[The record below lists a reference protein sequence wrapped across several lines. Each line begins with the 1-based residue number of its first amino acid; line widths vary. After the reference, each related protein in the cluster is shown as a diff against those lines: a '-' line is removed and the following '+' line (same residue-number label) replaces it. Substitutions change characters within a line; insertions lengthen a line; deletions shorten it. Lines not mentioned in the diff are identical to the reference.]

1 MFNTRQILTIS
12 AFSIALFSTAVY
24 AQNAAIVNGKAI
36 PKAQLDKLIQ
46 KSNQPD
52 NPQVRDQAREML
64 VTRELILQEA
74 NNRGITQKE
83 SVRDQLEQSK
93 MGVLIAAV
101 FEDFVE
107 REGVTEAELKAAYEQ
122 VKGQYTG
129 KEYHVEHILVEK
141 EADAKALTAQIK
153 AGGNFAQIAK
163 EKSKDPGSAPNGG
176 DLGWVSDKA
185 LVPEFSK
192 AMVQLKKGQITDKPV
207 KTQYGWHI
215 IKMDD
220 MRDVKAPSMDE
231 IKDQL
236 KQMITA
242 DQNWQKAK
250 FSELMQKLRAKA
262 KIQWANCYADLQTQ
276 ANPLGFFLAN
286 EKLDL
291 ALYWQDDDSSH
302 HAQSRQYD
310 SFDQFLH

>member
-1 MFNTRQILTIS
+1 MLNTRQILTIS
-12 AFSIALFSTAVY
+12 AFAGALLSSAVC

-36 PKAQLDKLIQ
+36 PKAQLDKLVQ

-74 NNRGITQKE
+74 NNRGVMQKE
-83 SVRDQLEQSK
+83 SVREQLEQSK
-93 MGVLIAAV
+93 MGILIAAV
-101 FEDFVE
+101 FEDYVE
-107 REGVTEAELKAAYEQ
+107 KEGVAEAELKAAYDQ
-122 VKGQYTG
+122 VKNQYTG
-129 KEYHVEHILVEK
+129 KEYRVEHILVEK
-141 EADAKALTAQIK
+141 EADAKAITAQIK
-153 AGGNFAQIAK
+153 AGGNFEQIAK

-176 DLGWVSDKA
+176 DLGWVSDKS

-215 IKMDD
+215 IKLDD
-220 MRDVKAPSMDE
+220 VRDVKAPSMEE

-236 KQMITA
+236 KQMIVA

-250 FSELMQKLRAKA
+250 FSELMQKLRSKA
-262 KIQWANCYADLQTQ
+262 KIQ
-276 ANPLGFFLAN
+276 
-286 EKLDL
+286 
-291 ALYWQDDDSSH
+291 
-302 HAQSRQYD
+302 
-310 SFDQFLH
+310 

>member
-1 MFNTRQILTIS
+1 MLNTRQIMTIGVFGATLLS
-12 AFSIALFSTAVY
+12 SIAL
-24 AQNAAIVNGKAI
+24 AQNAAIVNGKPI
-36 PKAQLDKLIQ
+36 PKAQLDKLVQ

-74 NNRGITQKE
+74 NNRGVTQRE
-83 SVRDQLEQSK
+83 SVREQLEQSR
-93 MGVLIAAV
+93 MGILIAAV
-101 FEDFVE
+101 FEDYVE
-107 REGVTEAELKAAYEQ
+107 KEGVAEADLKVAYEQ
-122 VKGQYTG
+122 VKGQYSG

-141 EADAKALTAQIK
+141 EADAKAIIAQIK
-153 AGGNFAQIAK
+153 AGGNFEQIAK

-207 KTQYGWHI
+207 KSQFGWHI
-215 IKMDD
+215 IKLDD
-220 MRDVKAPSMDE
+220 VRDVKAPSMDE

-250 FSELMQKLRAKA
+250 FSEMMQKLRAKA
-262 KIQWANCYADLQTQ
+262 KIQ
-276 ANPLGFFLAN
+276 
-286 EKLDL
+286 
-291 ALYWQDDDSSH
+291 
-302 HAQSRQYD
+302 
-310 SFDQFLH
+310 

>member
-1 MFNTRQILTIS
+1 MLNTRQILTIS
-12 AFSIALFSTAVY
+12 AFSAALLSSAVC

-36 PKAQLDKLIQ
+36 PKAQLDKLVQ
-46 KSNQPD
+46 KSNQAD
-52 NPQVRDQAREML
+52 NPQVREQAREML

-74 NNRGITQKE
+74 NNRGVMQKE
-83 SVRDQLEQSK
+83 SVREQLEQSK

-101 FEDFVE
+101 FEDYVE
-107 REGVTEAELKAAYEQ
+107 REGVAEADLKAAYEQ
-122 VKGQYTG
+122 VKSQYTG

-141 EADAKALTAQIK
+141 EADAKAITAQIK
-153 AGGNFAQIAK
+153 SGSNFEQLAK

-207 KTQYGWHI
+207 KTQFGWHI
-215 IKMDD
+215 IKLDD
-220 MRDVKAPSMDE
+220 VRDVKAPSMEE

-262 KIQWANCYADLQTQ
+262 KIQ
-276 ANPLGFFLAN
+276 
-286 EKLDL
+286 
-291 ALYWQDDDSSH
+291 
-302 HAQSRQYD
+302 
-310 SFDQFLH
+310 

>member
-1 MFNTRQILTIS
+1 MLNTRQILTIS
-12 AFSIALFSTAVY
+12 AFAAALLSSAVY

-36 PKAQLDKLIQ
+36 PKAQLDKLVQ

-74 NNRGITQKE
+74 NNRGVMQKE
-83 SVRDQLEQSK
+83 SVREQLEQSK
-93 MGVLIAAV
+93 MGILIAAV
-101 FEDFVE
+101 FEDYVE
-107 REGVTEAELKAAYEQ
+107 KEGVADAELKAAYEQ

-141 EADAKALTAQIK
+141 EADAKAITAQIK
-153 AGGNFAQIAK
+153 AGGNFEQIAK

-176 DLGWVSDKA
+176 DLGWVSEKA

-192 AMVQLKKGQITDKPV
+192 AMVQLKKGQVTDKPV

-215 IKMDD
+215 IKLDD
-220 MRDVKAPSMDE
+220 VRDVKAPSMEE

-262 KIQWANCYADLQTQ
+262 KIQ
-276 ANPLGFFLAN
+276 
-286 EKLDL
+286 
-291 ALYWQDDDSSH
+291 
-302 HAQSRQYD
+302 
-310 SFDQFLH
+310 

>member
-1 MFNTRQILTIS
+1 MLNTRQILTIS
-12 AFSIALFSTAVY
+12 AFSAALLSTAAY

-36 PKAQLDKLIQ
+36 PKAQLDKLVQ

-74 NNRGITQKE
+74 NNRGVMQKE
-83 SVRDQLEQSK
+83 SVREQLEQSK
-93 MGVLIAAV
+93 MGILIAAV
-101 FEDFVE
+101 FEDYVE
-107 REGVTEAELKAAYEQ
+107 KEGVAEAELKAAYEQ
-122 VKGQYTG
+122 VKAQYTG

-141 EADAKALTAQIK
+141 EADAKAITAQIK
-153 AGGNFAQIAK
+153 AGGNFEQIAK
-163 EKSKDPGSAPNGG
+163 EKSKDPGSAPKGG

-215 IKMDD
+215 IKLDD
-220 MRDVKAPSMDE
+220 VRDVKAPSMEE

-250 FSELMQKLRAKA
+250 FSELMQKLRSKA
-262 KIQWANCYADLQTQ
+262 KIQ
-276 ANPLGFFLAN
+276 
-286 EKLDL
+286 
-291 ALYWQDDDSSH
+291 
-302 HAQSRQYD
+302 
-310 SFDQFLH
+310 

>member
-1 MFNTRQILTIS
+1 MLNTRKILTIS
-12 AFSIALFSTAVY
+12 AFSAALLSSTVF
-24 AQNAAIVNGKAI
+24 AQNAVIVNGKAI
-36 PKAQLDKLIQ
+36 PKTQLDKLVQ

-52 NPQVRDQAREML
+52 NPQVREQAREML

-74 NNRGITQKE
+74 NNRGVMQKE

-93 MGVLIAAV
+93 MGVLVAAV

-107 REGVTEAELKAAYEQ
+107 REGVSESELKAAYDQ
-122 VKGQYTG
+122 VKVQYTG

-141 EADAKALTAQIK
+141 EQDAKAITAQIK
-153 AGGNFAQIAK
+153 AGGNFEQIAK

-192 AMVQLKKGQITDKPV
+192 AMVQLKKGQTTDKPV
-207 KTQYGWHI
+207 KTQFGWHI
-215 IKMDD
+215 IKLDD
-220 MRDVKAPSMDE
+220 VRDVKPPSMEE

-262 KIQWANCYADLQTQ
+262 KIQ
-276 ANPLGFFLAN
+276 
-286 EKLDL
+286 
-291 ALYWQDDDSSH
+291 
-302 HAQSRQYD
+302 
-310 SFDQFLH
+310 

>member
-1 MFNTRQILTIS
+1 MLNTRQILTIS
-12 AFSIALFSTAVY
+12 AFSAALLSSAVY

-36 PKAQLDKLIQ
+36 PKAQLDKLVQ

-74 NNRGITQKE
+74 NNRGVMQKE
-83 SVRDQLEQSK
+83 SVREQLEQSK
-93 MGVLIAAV
+93 MGIVIAAV

-107 REGVTEAELKAAYEQ
+107 KEGVAESELKAAYEQ
-122 VKGQYTG
+122 VKTQYTG

-141 EADAKALTAQIK
+141 EADAKAITAQIK
-153 AGGNFAQIAK
+153 AGGNFEQIAK

-185 LVPEFSK
+185 LVPDFSK

-215 IKMDD
+215 IKLDD
-220 MRDVKAPSMDE
+220 VRDVKAPSMEE

-262 KIQWANCYADLQTQ
+262 RIQ
-276 ANPLGFFLAN
+276 
-286 EKLDL
+286 
-291 ALYWQDDDSSH
+291 
-302 HAQSRQYD
+302 
-310 SFDQFLH
+310 